1 MKVKLKR
8 SIIAN
13 SKQQK
18 VGDIVTLSDKE
29 ASFLISRDL
38 AEEYEAV
45 EPPVA
50 PTPHEKTTQDS
61 AVKSSDKP
69 TTEQ

>member
-18 VGDIVTLSDKE
+18 VGDIVTLTDKE

-38 AEEYEAV
+38 AEEYKAV

-50 PTPHEKTTQDS
+50 PTPQDS
-61 AVKSSDKP
+61 AVKPSDKP